1 MIFLPSLS
9 FSQAA
14 YVAKKRV
21 GWRKNEKVNR
31 QSKALKICTFLY
43 RFQLTNKL
51 RGDNRNLYASC
62 EFK

>member
-21 GWRKNEKVNR
+21 GGGKSKVVRKVYCEGKVNQHRKR
-31 QSKALKICTFLY
+31 Q
-43 RFQLTNKL
+43 NM
-51 RGDNRNLYASC
+51 
-62 EFK
+62 